1 MHALT
6 RRSLTVGLVVVLLV
20 GGVVPPAAASL
31 SVADPV
37 GDEGPATG
45 SVGAGAAET
54 ATGDRTAAPDPPT
67 ANRTAASEVRTG
79 GADTTPVTTRRH
91 GDTAVARPVT
101 AAPASPD
108 AAASGAA
115 AFQADGDEIRQTQ
128 TYARIVDRPGQVAV
142 RLTYEIPDR
151 VVGLDTRLPEGA
163 TVTDTDGFR
172 RVNATAYEWDEETTR
187 AVIRYRIDPNR
198 TITKSGPE
206 GAEGRYVSV
215 DAGEWALLTRSRTP
229 TRWRYVGR
237 EPVRFN
243 RTIETA
249 GPGAAGAELVYLGEV
264 ATFERTAH
272 NQTVEL
278 VVPERAT
285 MTASPIAVLDSL
297 TNASNALRIGD
308 RDERVFVVAAPSG
321 AVPWGVAGFQL
332 GDSDMWIQSD
342 RRLSSANNVWI
353 HEYVHTR
360 QAFAT
365 TRETRWLTEGMATYY
380 AAALTLEQDRIDF
393 ASFRSRLS
401 LGTRPVYK
409 DVALADP
416 DSWTANANYNKGGL
430 VAGQIDRRIRAE
442 TERSRTFQDVTR
454 GLNGREGSVTQAQFL
469 AEVEAAG
476 GAPVRNATVRY
487 TETTAST
494 PMWNQTTHQR
504 LFGEIP
510 ARIGYSLPPVD
521 QRDAYRAGGPYR
533 PGAPVG
539 GSEPIRLV
547 TDETLV
553 VDVVVENA
561 GGAAGTYN
569 ATLAVNGTAVTA
581 SQGRLAAGERVV
593 VPLSHTFTDPGRY
606 EVSVDGESVTVV
618 VTEPGRATVTDV
630 SVSSLTVRQ
639 GESVTVTATV
649 ANDGDLPAAATV
661 VFARNETAV
670 AQHRV
675 SLAPRT
681 TTRVTQPV
689 TLSRPGT
696 VSLSA
701 GDGQD
706 AGPSVDVTVTAATGE
721 PTRTATPT
729 ASAERTTSGRGD
741 GFTAALALLAVAAAA
756 VLARRRR

>member
-6 RRSLTVGLVVVLLV
+6 RRWLTVGLVVVLLV
-20 GGVVPPAAASL
+20 GGVVPPRATALSAAEP
-31 SVADPV
+31 VAVD
-37 GDEGPATG
+37 GPA
-45 SVGAGAAET
+45 VDQVEAAVAAET
-54 ATGDRTAAPDPPT
+54 AAGDRPESPDRQT
-67 ANRTAASEVRTG
+67 ANRSDRAGVRAG
-79 GADTTPVTTRRH
+79 SADIAPITTRRH
-91 GDTAVARPVT
+91 GDTAVARSV
-101 AAPASPD
+101 AATPASRD
-108 AAASGAA
+108 AAASDTAVA
-115 AFQADGDEIRQTQ
+115 QTDGDEIRQTQ
-128 TYARIVDRPGQVAV
+128 TYARITEEPGRVAV

-151 VVGLDTRLPEGA
+151 VVGLDTRVPDGA
-163 TVTDTDGFR
+163 TVTEADGFR

-187 AVIRYRIDPNR
+187 AVIRYRINPNR
-198 TITKSGPE
+198 TVSKSGPE
-206 GAEGRYVSV
+206 GADGRYVSV

-229 TRWRYVGR
+229 TRWRYVGQD
-237 EPVRFN
+237 PVRFN
-243 RTIETA
+243 RTVETA
-249 GPGAAGAELVYLGEV
+249 GPGAAGEELVYLGEV

-272 NQTVEL
+272 NQTIEL
-278 VVPERAT
+278 VVPERTT
-285 MTASPIAVLDSL
+285 MVSSPIAVLDSL

-308 RDERVFVVAAPSG
+308 RDERVFVVAAPST

-342 RRLSSANNVWI
+342 RRLSSANNVWL

-360 QAFAT
+360 QSFT
-365 TRETRWLTEGMATYY
+365 PTRETRWLTEGMATYY

-401 LGTRPVYK
+401 LGTRSVYD

-430 VAGQIDRRIRAE
+430 AAGQIDRRIRAE
-442 TERSRTFQDVTR
+442 TGRNRTFQNVAR
-454 GLNGREGSVTQAQFL
+454 GLNGRQEPVTQAQLL

-476 GAPVRNATVRY
+476 GAPARNDTVRY
-487 TETTAST
+487 TETTAAT
-494 PMWNQTTHQR
+494 PVWNQTTHQR

-547 TDETLV
+547 TGETLV

-561 GGAAGTYN
+561 GGAAGAYN
-569 ATLAVNGTAVTA
+569 ASLAVNGTAVA
-581 SQGRLAAGERVV
+581 AEQGQLAAGERVV

-606 EVSVDGESVTVV
+606 EVSVDGERVTVV
-618 VTEPGRATVTDV
+618 VTDPGQATVTEV
-630 SVSSLTVRQ
+630 AVSSLTVRQ

-649 ANDGDLPAAATV
+649 ANDGDVPAAATV
-661 VFARNETAV
+661 VFTQNETAV
-670 AQHRV
+670 AQHQV

-701 GDGQD
+701 GNGRD
-706 AGPSVDVTVTAATGE
+706 AGPSVDVTVTPATAE
-721 PTRTATPT
+721 PTRTPAPT
-729 ASAERTTSGRGD
+729 TTVERTTNGRGD
-741 GFTAALALLAVAAAA
+741 GFTVALALLAVAAAA
-756 VLARRRR
+756 LLARRR

>member
-6 RRSLTVGLVVVLLV
+6 RRSLTVGLVVILLV
-20 GGVVPPAAASL
+20 GGLVPPGATAL
-31 SVADPV
+31 SATEPVA
-37 GDEGPATG
+37 DEGPATG
-45 SVGAGAAET
+45 SVAGEP
-54 ATGDRTAAPDPPT
+54 ATTDRPT
-67 ANRTAASEVRTG
+67 ANRTAAAEVRAG
-79 GADTTPVTTRRH
+79 SADTAPVTTRRH
-91 GDTAVARPVT
+91 GDTAVARSV
-101 AAPASPD
+101 AATPASR
-108 AAASGAA
+108 GAA
-115 AFQADGDEIRQTQ
+115 GSDTAIAQTDGDEIRQTQ
-128 TYARIVDRPGQVAV
+128 TYARITEEPGQVAV

-163 TVTDTDGFR
+163 TVTDTDGFG
-172 RVNATAYEWDEETTR
+172 RVNETAYEWDEETSR
-187 AVIRYRIDPNR
+187 AVIRYRINPNR
-198 TITKSGPE
+198 TVSKSGPE

-237 EPVRFN
+237 EPVQFN
-243 RTIETA
+243 RTVETA

-278 VVPERAT
+278 VVPERTT
-285 MTASPIAVLDSL
+285 MVSSPIAVLDSL

-308 RDERVFVVAAPSG
+308 RDERVFVVAAPST

-342 RRLSSANNVWI
+342 RRLSSANNVWL

-360 QAFAT
+360 QSFAP

-401 LGTRPVYK
+401 LGTRSVYD

-442 TERSRTFQDVTR
+442 TDRNRTFQDVAR
-454 GLNGREGSVTQAQFL
+454 GLNGRQEAVTQAQFL

-476 GAPVRNATVRY
+476 GAPARNDTVRY

-494 PMWNQTTHQR
+494 RVWNQTTHQR

-510 ARIGYSLPPVD
+510 ARIGYGLPPID

-539 GSEPIRLV
+539 GSEPIGLV
-547 TDETLV
+547 TGETLV
-553 VDVVVENA
+553 VDAVVENA
-561 GGAAGTYN
+561 GGAAGAYN
-569 ATLAVNGTAVTA
+569 ATLAVNGTAVATE
-581 SQGRLAAGERVV
+581 QGQLAPDERVV

-606 EVSVDGESVTVV
+606 EISVDGERVTVV
-618 VTEPGRATVTDV
+618 VTEPGRATVTEV
-630 SVSSLTVRQ
+630 AVSSLTVRQ

-649 ANDGDLPAAATV
+649 ANEDDVPAAATV
-661 VFARNETAV
+661 VFTRNETAI
-670 AQHRV
+670 AQHQV

-701 GDGQD
+701 GNGQE
-706 AGPSVDVTVTAATGE
+706 AGPSVDVTVTAATAE

-729 ASAERTTSGRGD
+729 ATVERTTSERGD

-756 VLARRRR
+756 LLARRHR